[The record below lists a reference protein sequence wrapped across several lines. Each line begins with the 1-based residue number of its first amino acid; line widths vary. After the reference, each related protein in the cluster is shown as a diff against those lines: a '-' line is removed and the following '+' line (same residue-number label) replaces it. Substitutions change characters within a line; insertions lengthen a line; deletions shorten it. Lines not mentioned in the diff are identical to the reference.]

1 MTKSNMLKNIQ
12 NIKIEYVMALILVG
26 IGICK
31 LLQHMSTERFASV
44 DVSHGDIQ
52 FYGRDSCPFCV
63 KMKKELKKDDVLYNK
78 IEEIDIETD
87 EGADKFKDVDA
98 SGVPHFTCKSTG
110 KSTSGFQPIDKLLE
124 NLGLT
129 N

>member
-1 MTKSNMLKNIQ
+1 MAKNKNFNMKNL
-12 NIKIEYVMALILVG
+12 NISYIFCIIILG
-26 IGICK
+26 IILCK
-31 LLQHMSTERFASV
+31 LSTYMSTETFAAV

-63 KMKKELKKDDVLYNK
+63 KMKKELKKDDSLYDK
-78 IEEIDIETD
+78 IEHIDIETA
-87 EGADKFKDVDA
+87 EGADKFKDVAAD
-98 SGVPHFTCKSTG
+98 GVPHFECKSTG
-110 KSTSGFQPIDKLLE
+110 KSTSGFQLVDKLLE